1 MSTMGI
7 AESKYAEKLSKL
19 GFYAVWEKLPLVSG
33 VVDPFNFE
41 QRLAIYKTLIEGMN
55 KTGVFGAESEWN
67 IFWGYV
73 FQVDWQWHSGRLALA
88 DTPEGRIDPNSMW
101 GYSNYSLSVLPYL
114 AAAQMGI
121 VPEIELAAPFRD
133 SMLEYP
139 SGKGA
144 KVPAIFDEAMRAWVA
159 FFKAALAFEPGKDI
173 EPLRLLQW
181 IAHGQSLIAAEPGIR
196 ALGERYYSKD
206 ELYFLLGWVRYVDF
220 LQAALWRT
228 DLIYML
234 EFGVGVLP
242 PRLITD
248 KDVPGQVADMD
259 ANVNKYLK
267 NIIDFAN
274 QSPRRFAFNLF
285 LWKRAMRTREARND
299 VAHLLDATLNP
310 TPQNA
315 PERRRMLKYM
325 LAQ

>member
-1 MSTMGI
+1 MSVE
-7 AESKYAEKLSKL
+7 AKYADKLHGL
-19 GFYAVWEKLPLVSG
+19 GFYALWETLPPVSG
-33 VVDPFNFE
+33 VVDPFQYHE
-41 QRLAIYKTLIEGMN
+41 RLAVYKTLIEETN
-55 KTGVFGAESEWN
+55 KLGVFGAEGEWN

-73 FQVDWQWHSGRLALA
+73 FQVDWQWHSGRLSLT

-114 AAAQMGI
+114 AAAKVGL
-121 VPEIELAAPFRD
+121 VPEIELEAPFRE
-133 SMLEYP
+133 SVLEYP
-139 SGKGA
+139 VGKGGR
-144 KVPAIFDEAMRAWVA
+144 VPAIFEAAMRAWVA
-159 FFKAALAFEPGKDI
+159 FFTAVKAFKPGSDI

-181 IAHGQSLIAAEPGIR
+181 IAHGQSLIAAEPGIK
-196 ALGERYYSKD
+196 ALGKQFYSKD
-206 ELYFLLGWVRYVDF
+206 ELSFLLGWVRYVDF

-259 ANVNKYLK
+259 ANINKYLK

-274 QSPRRFAFNLF
+274 QSPRKFAFNLF

-299 VAHLLDATLNP
+299 VAYLLDATLNP

-315 PERRRMLKYM
+315 KERRRMLRYM
-325 LAQ
+325 LAL